1 MSLRFRKRRV
11 RIHFNPVPGPD
22 GNGIDVPDLEGMLAG
37 RVDGHYL
44 LLTPKLLQGADET
57 YSLDR
62 AVEIPESR
70 VWFMERLAS

>member
-11 RIHFNPVPGPD
+11 RVHFNLVP
-22 GNGIDVPDLEGMLAG
+22 GIDVPDFEGVLAG
-37 RVDGHYL
+37 RVNGHYL
-44 LLTPKLLQGADET
+44 LLTPKLLQGTDASF
-57 YSLDR
+57 SLDQ